1 MPLGWAD
8 RAYGRSW
15 KGTAVTTSDSPRPAQ
30 PRPTAS
36 TVEDLFDASEPVQRA
51 EDLARNGVFDD
62 GEVEQFLTDLYAMR
76 RSDVA

>member
-1 MPLGWAD
+1 M
-8 RAYGRSW
+8 S
-15 KGTAVTTSDSPRPAQ
+15 TSDSPSETGAERPGT
-30 PRPTAS
+30 TADD
-36 TVEDLFDASEPVQRA
+36 VFHGSEPVTKA

>member
-1 MPLGWAD
+1 VD
-8 RAYGRSW
+8 
-15 KGTAVTTSDSPRPAQ
+15 
-30 PRPTAS
+30 
-36 TVEDLFDASEPVQRA
+36 DLFAASEPIRNA